1 MPNRILK
8 ESIRTS
14 KSINALSDFQFRLW
28 AYLITYVDDFGRG
41 SAEPDIIKGFVFPR
55 RKCVTETSIKTA
67 LTDLANM
74 GLIQLYEVDGDSYLC
89 LRNWEKHQKPRAAT
103 SKYPAPPEIVDDCE
117 QMQADASRCSQMQ
130 ADVPDTR
137 YTILDNRYSNNDTR
151 DAPVDT
157 GGSARFVDFWQIYPN
172 KVKKSSAVSA
182 WKSGKCE
189 KIADT
194 IIADV
199 QRRCDTE
206 WKGQDIHFVP
216 HPTTYLHQRRWED
229 ETAPTERRD
238 GASKEQPHNTA
249 LDYEQREYKAED
261 YGDDFFMFSP
271 GWIKKHPEEAKSYG
285 LTVEEG

>member
-14 KSINALSDFQFRLW
+14 KSINAMSDFQFRLW

-41 SAEPDIIKGFVFPR
+41 SAEPDILKGFVFPR
-55 RKCVTETSIKTA
+55 RKCVTEASIKAA

-74 GLIQLYEVDGDSYLC
+74 GLIHLYVVDGDSYLC

-103 SKYPAPPEIVDDCE
+103 SKYPAPPEVESECM
-117 QMQADASRCSQMQ
+117 QMQADASRCSQVQ

-137 YTILDNRYSNNDTR
+137 YSINDTR
-151 DAPVDT
+151 YSETNNGQSADADECNPFD
-157 GGSARFVDFWQIYPN
+157 DFWKIYPN
-172 KVKKSSAVSA
+172 KVKKQDALKA

-199 QRRCDTE
+199 QKRISTE
-206 WKGQDIHFVP
+206 WKGAEMQYIP

-229 ETAPTERRD
+229 ETPPQERTGRT
-238 GASKEQPHNTA
+238 Q
-249 LDYEQREYKAED
+249 LDRNPQSNPVLQYKQREYSA
-261 YGDDFFMFSP
+261 DDDDKLFVDLDEYL
-271 GWIKKHPEEAKSYG
+271 K
-285 LTVEEG
+285 EG